1 MRRENFIHVL
11 QAAAN
16 VVEDELVLVGSQA
29 VLGTVDA
36 PPEELLRSMEVDV
49 YPRSDPER
57 AIEIDGAIG
66 EGSRFHETYG
76 YYAHGVGPETIT
88 APAGWEERLKKLT
101 LPPIRRAGREP
112 IVWCLA
118 LHDLMLAK
126 LAAGRPHDFVF
137 VDAAVEAEL
146 VTLDELQL
154 GIDLLP
160 EGSRSEVAQR
170 LERLRAKA
178 MIRAIQATRNLSEDE
193 AMRLAL
199 EAQEEVRRDV
209 DPAS

>member
-36 PPEELLRSMEVDV
+36 PPEQLLRSMEVDV

-88 APAGWEERLKKLT
+88 APAGWEGRLKKLI
-101 LPPIRRAGREP
+101 LPPIRRASREP

-118 LHDLMLAK
+118 LPDLILAK
-126 LAAGRPHDFVF
+126 LAAGRPHDLAF
-137 VDAAVEAEL
+137 VDAAIEAEL
-146 VTLDELQL
+146 VTVDELRL

-160 EGSRSEVAQR
+160 EESRSDVARR
-170 LERLRAKA
+170 LEGIGAKA
-178 MIRAIQATRNLSEDE
+178 TIRAIQAKRSLSEDE
-193 AMRLAL
+193 AMRIAL
-199 EAQEEVRRDV
+199 EAQQEARRDV